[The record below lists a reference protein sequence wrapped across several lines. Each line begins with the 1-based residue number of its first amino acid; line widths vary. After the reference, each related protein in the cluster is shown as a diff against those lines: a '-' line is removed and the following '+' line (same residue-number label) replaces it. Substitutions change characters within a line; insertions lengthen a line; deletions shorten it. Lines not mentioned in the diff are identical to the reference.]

1 MEKTRELSMDEM
13 EKFAGG
19 AGSTDRI
26 HDLSMFT
33 QRIVCNVVHYDDS
46 ARLTLRYTPGGEIIP
61 GVGWQNGESI
71 LIHGSYTEGGWLFA
85 YKGGKFGYVNPNY
98 VC

>member
-1 MEKTRELSMDEM
+1 MEKPRELSMDEM

-19 AGSTDRI
+19 AGSNDRI

-46 ARLTLRYTPGGEIIP
+46 ACLTLRNTP
-61 GVGWQNGESI
+61 
-71 LIHGSYTEGGWLFA
+71 A
-85 YKGGKFGYVNPNY
+85 GKSFPV
-98 VC
+98 